1 MSISQLQGTPW
12 HIEYVKKIDK
22 NRSKLR
28 CAYYN
33 KETKNC
39 LFKYGPCSS
48 STYCK
53 YYTEDQRNLMIMR
66 RKIEYDQE
74 KIRKANEAWLHQQ
87 EEKKKNRIA
96 TKSKKT
102 RTPASVRTNS
112 IYNNF
117 IGATILHK
125 KLGAGKIVDVTNDV
139 FLIKFEDIQLQLMFH
154 ELFEHQLSIKK

>member
-1 MSISQLQGTPW
+1 
-12 HIEYVKKIDK
+12 
-22 NRSKLR
+22 
-28 CAYYN
+28 
-33 KETKNC
+33 
-39 LFKYGPCSS
+39 
-48 STYCK
+48 
-53 YYTEDQRNLMIMR
+53 MIMR